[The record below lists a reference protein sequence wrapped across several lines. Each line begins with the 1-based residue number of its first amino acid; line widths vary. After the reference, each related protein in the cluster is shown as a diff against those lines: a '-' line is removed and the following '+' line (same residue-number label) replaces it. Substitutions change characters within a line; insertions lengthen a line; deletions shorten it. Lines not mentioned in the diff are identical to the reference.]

1 MAKLFKPH
9 NYKYKDM
16 DIVSSIGVSFEDV
29 DHLVNKVS
37 MTVDDI
43 HEANNLNNRLLEK
56 LVDLKAVDSNEDAT
70 LTDYKV
76 AIAVAQETLDVVS
89 KRLSL
94 ENMCTISY
102 ESYRTSEI
110 VNQELAL
117 THEGVMD
124 AIKWLIEMIKKAFL
138 WIINQVKKFYNW
150 IKSLLGLT
158 EKKAKKVDVTAKEVL
173 AAIKGSEYEKPFK
186 ESLAAAAELSLMCA
200 LKNPTPEDRE
210 RAKQLMLK
218 TKYAKNFLIH
228 YSEWKKKRKKD
239 KVGAAA
245 HSSAMAKAHAEMSRH
260 AHDSFMQQ
268 TQDSFMRQMQNH
280 NMEMQHIALHN
291 TNNEMFM
298 NNLSTL
304 SFSLESLEDGDNE
317 TKLRELEILA
327 DSYRAELERVTK
339 EIAELKKKMGKDGE
353 VHPAILKLCEAIA
366 TTPLAKYELNDN
378 TIAKILGLDDNVS
391 TLNGIIRTYEGV
403 LTASNRTLKVLSTSG
418 LNSASTTLNTQAP
431 SKDPMLQNIFM
442 YQLDNFNFFVQNSQW
457 SGSISSEVS
466 NAIDKLRAGTY
477 NYSSNMVR
485 SKLLIGTITLDKAEK
500 AQESRYIIL
509 TFKISFQN
517 ANMYGDADTTKQ
529 VLYKSAKFLL
539 PSPRSLEAFSN
550 TINDLNKDRCST
562 LISELKDTDKEQ
574 EVLLKSLEKI
584 EEGIEFLTSPKY
596 NSPDKPENKEI
607 FLKYTAAAVKENITT
622 GISNIMKTRVELGK
636 MLEQYINDL
645 GVILS

>member
-117 THEGVMD
+117 THEGVTD

-268 TQDSFMRQMQNH
+268 THDSFMRQMQNH

-378 TIAKILGLDDNVS
+378 TIANILGLDDNVS

-418 LNSASTTLNTQAP
+418 LNSASTTLNTRAP

-466 NAIDKLRAGTY
+466 NAINKLRAGTY
-477 NYSSNMVR
+477 DYSSDMVR

-500 AQESRYIIL
+500 AQESRYIVL

-645 GVILS
+645 GDILS

>member
-117 THEGVMD
+117 THEGVTD

-304 SFSLESLEDGDNE
+304 SFSFSLESLEDGDNE

-378 TIAKILGLDDNVS
+378 TIANILGLNDNVT

-403 LTASNRTLKVLSTSG
+403 LTASNRTLKVLSTHG
-418 LNSASTTLNTQAP
+418 FNSASTTLNTRAP

-442 YQLDNFNFFVQNSQW
+442 YQLDNFKYFVQNSQW
-457 SGSISSEVS
+457 SGSIDSKS
-466 NAIDKLRAGTY
+466 IDKLRVGTY
-477 NYSSNMVR
+477 DYSSDMVR
-485 SKLLIGTITLDKAEK
+485 SNLLIGTITLDKAEK
-500 AQESRYIIL
+500 TQESRYIVL

-596 NSPDKPENKEI
+596 NSPAKPENKEI